1 MKSVAI
7 YCAAKSGNNP
17 IYAQQAKKF
26 AEYLVTQNINVVY
39 GGAKVGIMGVIAET
53 TLANNGKVFGVMP
66 QFLVDK
72 EVANPNIT
80 ELTITE
86 TMSQRKY
93 KMIDLAD
100 GFIALPGGFGTFE
113 EIFEVITLAQVNQLH
128 KPIGFLNI
136 NNYYSPLFT
145 FLESCLQTGLLAQ
158 EHFNLLTIDDD
169 YERLIVKMKNY
180 SKPNL

>member
-7 YCAAKSGNNP
+7 YCAGKIGNNP
-17 IYAQQAKKF
+17 IFAHEAKKF

-53 TLANNGKVFGVMP
+53 TMANGGKVYGVMP

-72 EVANPNIT
+72 EIANPNIT

-93 KMIDLAD
+93 KMMDLAD

-136 NNYYSPLFT
+136 NNYYTPLIT

-158 EHFNLLTIDDD
+158 EHFNIINIDSD
-169 YERLIVKMKNY
+169 YERLIAKMQNY
-180 SKPNL
+180 NK